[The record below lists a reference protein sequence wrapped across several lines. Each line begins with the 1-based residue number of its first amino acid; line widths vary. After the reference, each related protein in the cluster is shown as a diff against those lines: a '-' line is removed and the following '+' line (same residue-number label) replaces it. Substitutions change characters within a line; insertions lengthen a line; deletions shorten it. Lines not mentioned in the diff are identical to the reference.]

1 MSLVSSKFIAYLPVT
16 LIAYQTWTLVT
27 ALPTTLFYFSVWKLA
42 LAGPE
47 FSTLATLSP
56 LLLGSSHILS
66 FSRSRYG
73 RAILSTVG
81 AVAGIGCW
89 KAENVWTRLGGVVL
103 GVMAGLMRWGAEW
116 EEGGAY
122 HGIGKVSVYVFD
134 VALLTSPDLSIH
146 IGTYGL
152 IVVQASQSRQ

>member
-1 MSLVSSKFIAYLPVT
+1 MST
-16 LIAYQTWTLVT
+16 AYQTWTLLT

-47 FSTLATLSP
+47 FSSLATLSP
-56 LLLGSSHILS
+56 LLLASPHILS

-73 RAILSTVG
+73 RAIFSAVG
-81 AVAGIGCW
+81 AVAGIGLW
-89 KAENVWTRLGGVVL
+89 KAESVWTRLGGVVL

-116 EEGGAY
+116 EEGRAY
-122 HGIGKVSVYVFD
+122 HGIGEVFMYCVGIACIHLPDPSVY
-134 VALLTSPDLSIH
+134 

-152 IVVQASQSRQ
+152 VLVQASQSQQ